1 MTDQDGFF
9 TNGRQESIYHRS
21 WLPDGVPKAVML
33 LLHGL
38 AEHSGRYGNLV
49 EYLVPLG
56 YAVYTLDLVGHGR
69 SEGPRTYVRR
79 FGEYTAL
86 LHTYLA
92 RVRAKYPM
100 LPFFAFGH
108 SMGAVI
114 AACYVLEYSPAL
126 SGAILSGTST
136 EMPDDV
142 TPLTLALAQAFSA
155 LIPRLPVKAL
165 DSATLSRDPA
175 VVTGYDTDPLVYR
188 GRIPA
193 RTGVELLEAQQQIAV
208 RAGEIA
214 LPVLMVHGGEDRLC
228 PTPGARSFYA
238 SLGSEDKTLKVYD
251 GLYHEVL
258 NEPERDQV
266 LDDIAAWIEAHL

>member
-1 MTDQDGFF
+1 VKQQDPFF
-9 TNGRQESIYHRS
+9 VFHGTQIYRHS
-21 WLPDGVPKAVML
+21 WLPDGTPRAVIL

-38 AEHSGRYGNLV
+38 GEHSGRYSNLV
-49 EYLVPLG
+49 ERLVPLG
-56 YAVYTLDLVGHGR
+56 HAVYTLDLVGHGR
-69 SEGPRTYVRR
+69 SEGPRAYVRR
-79 FGEYTAL
+79 FGEYSAL
-86 LHTYLA
+86 IHDYLA
-92 RVRAKYPM
+92 QVRAKHAG
-100 LPFFAFGH
+100 LPVFAFGH

-114 AACYVLEYSPAL
+114 AVCYILEYRPAL

-142 TPLTLALAQAFSA
+142 TPLTLALGKAFSA
-155 LIPRLPVKAL
+155 LIPRLPIKAL

-175 VVTGYDTDPLVYR
+175 VVIGYDTDPLVYR

-193 RTGVELLEAQQQIAV
+193 RTGVELLEAQQQIVA
-208 RAGEIA
+208 RAGEIT

-238 SLGSEDKTLKVYD
+238 SLGSEDKTLKMYD

-266 LDDIAAWIEAHL
+266 LGDIAAWIEAHL